1 MLIVISD
8 LHLTD
13 GTTAANPHRTAIEL
27 LMRELEASIGA
38 KGPTELRF
46 LLLGDIYDLVRTDY
60 WHSRLVPAIE
70 RPWGGKTLDPATGM
84 NPFPGVETQFQDV
97 LGRILPQPSSQ
108 ALIDGIKALAEK
120 SGLPT
125 TVHYVRGNHDR
136 VLNNFPSLE
145 RLIADAFAPVKVE
158 FSNEFHGPEYAL
170 FARHGHQW
178 DEHCHGWKF
187 LTKVLDPR
195 SKAKQFSPEAHRV
208 MGIGEVVTAELMSGF
223 VHYVTEQV
231 GVADPFRALAA
242 EVNNLRPMSDVV
254 SWLTWMLDR
263 SERFKD
269 RYLPLAKESFG
280 KALEDT
286 LNCTLAREWDRVKR
300 DLVLSG
306 DLTDML
312 TKARWTMK
320 RKKGLEW
327 LQALIPVKEDVDSA
341 LTLLRGRREDG
352 CSKGAASE
360 LSGKEIPAGVQYL
373 LYGHTHGARQACVTA
388 KRDGTV
394 RMYVNTGTFL
404 PLIERAA
411 DRGSF
416 FRSNRMTFNLFYHK
430 GEDVAHR
437 RGDGPT
443 MDVWDGMK
451 RKDYL

>member
-1 MLIVISD
+1 MLIAISD
-8 LHLTD
+8 LHLAD
-13 GTTAANPHRTAIEL
+13 GTTAANPHQTAIEL
-27 LMRELEASIGA
+27 LMRELEANIGA

-60 WHSRLVPAIE
+60 WHTRLVPADE
-70 RPWGGKTLDPATGM
+70 RPWGGKTLDRATGM
-84 NPFPGVETQFQDV
+84 NPSPAVETQFQDV
-97 LGRILPQPSSQ
+97 LGRILAQPSSQ
-108 ALIDGIKALAEK
+108 ALVEGIKGLAER

-145 RLIADAFAPVKVE
+145 RLIADAFAPVQVE

-223 VHYVTEQV
+223 VHYVTEQL
-231 GVADPFRALAA
+231 GVAHPFRALVA

-254 SWLTWMLDR
+254 AWLTWMLDR
-263 SERFKD
+263 DSRFNAK
-269 RYLPLAKESFG
+269 YLPLAKESFA

-286 LNCTLAREWDRVKR
+286 LECTLAKEWDRVKR
-300 DLVLSG
+300 DLLLSG

-312 TKARWTMK
+312 TKARWTIR

-327 LQALIPVKEDVDSA
+327 L
-341 LTLLRGRREDG
+341 
-352 CSKGAASE
+352 
-360 LSGKEIPAGVQYL
+360 
-373 LYGHTHGARQACVTA
+373 
-388 KRDGTV
+388 
-394 RMYVNTGTFL
+394 
-404 PLIERAA
+404 
-411 DRGSF
+411 
-416 FRSNRMTFNLFYHK
+416 
-430 GEDVAHR
+430 
-437 RGDGPT
+437 
-443 MDVWDGMK
+443 
-451 RKDYL
+451 